1 MKTNT
6 IQTIISGVVAGIVAG
21 IGSTK
26 LTGNFAAGLAITV
39 GYLVV
44 AALVA
49 FAVADYR
56 RQRSYTV

>member
-21 IGSTK
+21 IGSTN
-26 LTGNFAAGLAITV
+26 LTGDFPAGLAITV

-44 AALVA
+44 VALVA
-49 FAVADYR
+49 LAVADYR